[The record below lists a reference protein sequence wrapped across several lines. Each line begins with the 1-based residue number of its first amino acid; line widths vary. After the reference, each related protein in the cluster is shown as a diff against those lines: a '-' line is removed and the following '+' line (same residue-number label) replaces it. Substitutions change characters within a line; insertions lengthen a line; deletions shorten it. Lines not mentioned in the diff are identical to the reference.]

1 MRAHARRYTVTE
13 SGTRHELPDGGLSAD
28 RVRELWKLASNQ
40 TCAFVRVSYVSEQKA
55 ATKLR
60 PIGSAL
66 YFLVTPQTPVRLH
79 RVRND
84 QVYHYYRGD
93 PLELLLLKLD
103 GSSEKAIIGPDLAAG
118 EHVQFF
124 IPGATFRTVRVI
136 EQRRWLLGA
145 DVGLGDAEMLA
156 KKYPHVAEEIRS
168 FASPHPSRR
177 GLRPLLRVR
186 SLWRWLQSSPPP
198 PRLAPPVLRAPDLL
212 VGLAHRAEGPGGC
225 ALPRPAGARG
235 PPGRLHELP

>member
-13 SGTRHELPDGGLSAD
+13 SGTRHELPDGELSTH
-28 RVRELWKLASNQ
+28 RMRELFEPNQ
-40 TCAFVRVSYVSEQKA
+40 TCGFVRVSYASEQKA

-60 PIGSAL
+60 PIRSAL
-66 YFLVTPQTPVRLH
+66 YFLVTLQAPVKLH
-79 RVRND
+79 RIHSD
-84 QVYHYYRGD
+84 QLYHYYRGD

-145 DVGLGDAEMLA
+145 DVELGDAEVLA
-156 KKYPHVAEEIRS
+156 KKYPHVAEEIRK
-168 FASPHPSRR
+168 FP
-177 GLRPLLRVR
+177 
-186 SLWRWLQSSPPP
+186 Q
-198 PRLAPPVLRAPDLL
+198 
-212 VGLAHRAEGPGGC
+212 
-225 ALPRPAGARG
+225 PA
-235 PPGRLHELP
+235 